1 MALARSIPLATTVA
15 PIRQR
20 LLLPARSWM
29 VVAAV
34 VVSLIALL
42 PLGFVVWSTFETG
55 WATASALIFRPRV
68 GDLLANSLLL
78 ILLAVPISAALALSL
93 AWLTVRSD
101 LPGGRMWAWLLVA
114 PLAVPA
120 FVQSYAWV
128 SLVPSLQGLFG
139 GVLVSVLAYFPF
151 LYLPI
156 FATLRR
162 LDPALEDSAA
172 SLGLGPWQVFLR
184 VTLPQLRLAICGGAL
199 LVGLHLLSEYGL
211 FAMIRFETFTT
222 AIVDQFQ
229 STFDGPAGTMLAVVL
244 VACCLGLLGIE
255 NVVRGEE
262 RYARVGTGAPRRA
275 APMRL
280 RRLTVPCLALPA
292 LTVLLAL
299 GVPILTI
306 GRWLAAGGL
315 EVLDTGEILAALWQT
330 LLLALAG
337 GFLTMAAGLPIAWLA
352 VRGQGPVPRLLEAC
366 GYVVG
371 SLPSV
376 VVALA
381 VVSVTARM
389 LFPLYQTVFTILA
402 AYAIMFLPRAIIGL
416 RASLAQVPVEL
427 EQAAASLGKSPARA
441 LWATTVRLS
450 APGAAAGMTLASL
463 GILNELTATQ
473 MLAPNGT
480 RTLAMGFWSYSSEL
494 DYAAAAPYALIM
506 IVISLP
512 LTWLLFLQSKRLAG
526 R

>member
-1 MALARSIPLATTVA
+1 MSVARSIPLTPVA
-15 PIRQR
+15 PSVRQR
-20 LLLPARSWM
+20 LLLPAKGWM
-29 VVAAV
+29 IAAAV
-34 VVSLIALL
+34 AVSLLSLL
-42 PLGFVVWSTFETG
+42 PLGFVIWTTVETG
-55 WATASALIFRPRV
+55 WVTASALIFRPRV

-78 ILLAVPISAALALSL
+78 IVVAVPLCTLLALAL
-93 AWLTVRSD
+93 AWLTERSD
-101 LPGGRMWAWLLVA
+101 LPGRRLWAWLLVA

-128 SLVPSLQGLFG
+128 SLVPALHGLLG

-151 LYLPI
+151 LYLPLA
-156 FATLRR
+156 ATLRR

-172 SLGLGPWQVFLR
+172 SLGLGPWRAFLR
-184 VTLPQLRLAICGGAL
+184 VTLPQLRLAVCGGAL

-229 STFDGPAGTMLAVVL
+229 STFDGPAGTMLALVL
-244 VACCLGLLGIE
+244 VACCLGLLGLE
-255 NVVRGEE
+255 NAARGEE
-262 RYARVGTGAPRRA
+262 RYARVGAGAPRL
-275 APMRL
+275 PTKVHLGWLML
-280 RRLTVPCLALPA
+280 PCLGLPVM
-292 LTVLLAL
+292 TVLLAL
-299 GVPILTI
+299 GVPFLTI
-306 GRWLAAGGL
+306 GRWLVAGGSAMFQMS
-315 EVLDTGEILAALWQT
+315 DILSALWQT
-330 LLLALAG
+330 VLLALAG
-337 GFLTMAAGLPIAWLA
+337 GLLTMAAALPIAWVA
-352 VRGQGPVPRLLEAC
+352 VRGDGPVPRLLEAC

-381 VVSVTARM
+381 VVSVTVRL
-389 LFPLYQTVFTILA
+389 LFPLYQTFFTILA
-402 AYAIMFLPRAIIGL
+402 AYALMFLPRAIIGL

-427 EQAAASLGKSPARA
+427 EQAAASLGKTPGRA
-441 LWATTVRLS
+441 LWATTIRLS

-480 RTLAMGFWSYSSEL
+480 RTLAMGFWSLSSEL
-494 DYAAAAPYALIM
+494 DYAAAAPYALAM

-526 R
+526 Q

>member
-1 MALARSIPLATTVA
+1 M
-15 PIRQR
+15 
-20 LLLPARSWM
+20 
-29 VVAAV
+29 VAAAV
-34 VVSLIALL
+34 AVSLVSLL
-42 PLGFVVWSTFETG
+42 PLGFVIWTTVETG
-55 WATASALIFRPRV
+55 WATAAALIFRPRV

-78 ILLAVPISAALALSL
+78 IVLAVPFCTVLALAL
-93 AWLTVRSD
+93 AWLVERSD
-101 LPGGRMWAWLLVA
+101 LPGGRLWGWLLVA

-128 SLVPSLQGLFG
+128 SLVPDLNGLFG

-151 LYLPI
+151 LYLPVA
-156 FATLRR
+156 ATLRR

-172 SLGLGPWQVFLR
+172 SLGLGPWRAFLR

-244 VACCLGLLGIE
+244 VACCLGLLLLE
-255 NVVRGEE
+255 NAARGKE
-262 RYARVGTGAPRRA
+262 RYARVGSGAPRPA
-275 APMRL
+275 AKVRL
-280 RRLTVPCLALPA
+280 GWKALPCLALPA
-292 LTVLLAL
+292 ITVILSL
-299 GVPILTI
+299 GVPFLTI
-306 GRWLAAGGL
+306 GGWLVAGGSA
-315 EVLDTGEILAALWQT
+315 VFQMGEILSALWQT
-330 LLLALAG
+330 MLLALAG
-337 GFLTMAAGLPIAWLA
+337 GLLTVAAALPIAWLA
-352 VRGQGPVPRLLEAC
+352 VRGQGPLPRLLEAS

-381 VVSVTARM
+381 VVSVTVRL
-389 LFPLYQTVFTILA
+389 LFPLYQTIFTILA
-402 AYAIMFLPRAIIGL
+402 AYALMFLPRAIIGL
-416 RASLAQVPVEL
+416 RTSLAQVPVEL
-427 EQAAASLGKSPARA
+427 EQAAASLGRTPARA
-441 LWATTVRLS
+441 LWATTVRLA

-480 RTLAMGFWSYSSEL
+480 RTLAMAFWSLSGEL
-494 DYAAAAPYALIM
+494 DYAAAAPYAVVM

-526 R
+526 Q